1 MLDKIAKNN
10 KIMALVAIA
19 TLGVVCYFLY
29 IQKNKDKKDK
39 EAKTGK

>member
-10 KIMALVAIA
+10 KIMAMVAIA
-19 TLGVVCYFLY
+19 TLGIVCYFLY
-29 IQKNKDKKDK
+29 LQKKQDK